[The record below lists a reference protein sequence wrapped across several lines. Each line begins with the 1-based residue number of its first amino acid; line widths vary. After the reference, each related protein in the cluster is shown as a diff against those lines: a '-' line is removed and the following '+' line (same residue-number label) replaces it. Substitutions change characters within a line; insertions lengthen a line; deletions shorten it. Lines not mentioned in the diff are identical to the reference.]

1 MDSTHDFL
9 AVYFNQ
15 ISILVIRVI
24 LEYAIHDTHV
34 EQKRKFQNYY
44 GKLISISQIS
54 PSSTPGILMTTWLQ
68 MSFPIQE
75 HLNRHLSEAGE
86 NIALHMSLL
95 CELDTIA
102 TRKPFTGLKFIR
114 DPITEIK
121 TCLQLILLRNM
132 PNKSTELL
140 FLCSQVDKSLSV
152 STPTSFDSVSM
163 R

>member
-9 AVYFNQ
+9 AAYFNQ

-24 LEYAIHDTHV
+24 LEYAIYDTHV
-34 EQKRKFQNYY
+34 ERKRQFQNVY

-54 PSSTPGILMTTWLQ
+54 PSTPGILMTIWLQ
-68 MSFPIQE
+68 ISFPMQE

-86 NIALHMSLL
+86 NIALHMLLL

-102 TRKPFTGLKFIR
+102 TRKPFTGLQFIR
-114 DPITEIK
+114 DPITEIR

-132 PNKSTELL
+132 PNKSTKLL
-140 FLCSQVDKSLSV
+140 FLGSQVDRSLSV
-152 STPTSFDSVSM
+152 STPTSSDSVSM